1 MQIHS
6 YQSPIDNN
14 PERENS
20 NKTFSF
26 SMNFLFCVRACQFLF
41 FCYCIAIFMKCDAYK
56 YVNFIPCCYAMSV
69 PEYIGYCFSN
79 LLYICLSVY
88 CSFLPGLVDSS
99 LYSTK
104 NLLFPK
110 PPPFEAYHSI
120 IAMPFF
126 GKPKLDP
133 RTTAFQAFH
142 SSSPRSCGF

>member
-1 MQIHS
+1 MFLSVYMHV
-6 YQSPIDNN
+6 
-14 PERENS
+14 
-20 NKTFSF
+20 
-26 SMNFLFCVRACQFLF
+26 NFFILLLL
-41 FCYCIAIFMKCDAYK
+41 YAIFMKCDAYK
-56 YVNFIPCCYAMSV
+56 YVNFISCCYAMSV

-104 NLLFPK
+104 IFFSQSLLPLRLIII
-110 PPPFEAYHSI
+110 YSI

-133 RTTAFQAFH
+133 RTTAF
-142 SSSPRSCGF
+142 PGFPLKLTTVL